1 MGKVRAVDVAEQN
14 PKAMKMSLSS
24 VSRELGKVPLTA
36 RMGMA
41 PARMLRLW

>member
-1 MGKVRAVDVAEQN
+1 MGKVRAVGAVEQH
-14 PKAMKMSLSS
+14 PKATMMSHSS
-24 VSRELGKVPLTA
+24 VSREPGKVPLTA